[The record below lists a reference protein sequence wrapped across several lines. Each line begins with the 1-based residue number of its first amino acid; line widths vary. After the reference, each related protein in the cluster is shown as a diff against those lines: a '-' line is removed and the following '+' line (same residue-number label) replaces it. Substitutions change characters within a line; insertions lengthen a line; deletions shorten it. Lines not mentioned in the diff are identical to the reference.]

1 MDSFTCISCR
11 VLFKDGEIQRLH
23 YKTDWHRYNLKRKVA
38 ELPPVSFED
47 FQKRAYISHKET
59 ISSQQDT
66 SAYCGA
72 CRKSFASQNA
82 YENHLNSK
90 KHKDKL
96 IVEQHNMDDTNYK
109 RDVPSKNE
117 VFLRRPLKDIM
128 EVDIETDSDVE
139 EVDSDEW
146 EDEKD
151 SENVIDTNKCLF
163 CAFTSVS
170 LLNRIG
176 HMSIQHSFFIA
187 DVEYCSDIKGLLQY
201 LAEKIT
207 FGFMCIWCNEKGR
220 TFHSAEAACS
230 HMIDKGHCKML
241 HEGITLAEYAEFYD
255 YSSSYPDNSEGVD
268 KDSEVNMEELDDS
281 DYQLVL
287 PSGAVIG
294 HRSLMRYYKQNP
306 ERTVMLSKNTKK
318 LHKVLAGYHALGW
331 SATQQEA
338 VARKAR
344 DLHHMKRLQS
354 KYNMKL
360 GIKGN
365 NLQKHFRQQTNF

>member
-11 VLFKDGEIQRLH
+11 VLFKDGETQRLH

-47 FQKRAYISHKET
+47 FQKRAYISHKEI

-90 KHKDKL
+90 KHKEKST
-96 IVEQHNMDDTNYK
+96 VEQCDENNVNSVNYTHDTL
-109 RDVPSKNE
+109 SKTE
-117 VFLRRPLKDIM
+117 TFIRRPLKDIM
-128 EVDIETDSDVE
+128 EVDIEADSEVE

-146 EDEKD
+146 EDEES

-163 CAFTSVS
+163 CTFTSVS
-170 LLNRIG
+170 LLNRIE
-176 HMSIQHSFFIA
+176 HMSIQHSFFIP

-220 TFHSAEAACS
+220 TFHSAEAARS

-241 HEGITLAEYAEFYD
+241 HEGITLAEYANFYD
-255 YSSSYPDNSEGVD
+255 YSSSYPDNSEEVD
-268 KDSEVNMEELDDS
+268 KDGDVNVEELDDS

-294 HRSLMRYYKQNP
+294 HRSLMRLECYTTRSSRKKSQRLASY
-306 ERTVMLSKNTKK
+306 ETVTK
-318 LHKVLAGYHALGW
+318 
-331 SATQQEA
+331 
-338 VARKAR
+338 
-344 DLHHMKRLQS
+344 
-354 KYNMKL
+354 
-360 GIKGN
+360 
-365 NLQKHFRQQTNF
+365 